1 MTSGPGH
8 SRRELFRAA
17 GRGVAL
23 AALAAVG
30 GLLTARGRSRLSG
43 EECTNGGICRGCP
56 AIGDCGLPQALS
68 AKQAG
73 VER

>member
-1 MTSGPGH
+1 MTSGPRH

-17 GRGVAL
+17 GRGAAL

-30 GLLTARGRSRLSG
+30 GALTARGRSRLPG
-43 EECTNGGICRGCP
+43 QECVNGGICRGCP
-56 AIGDCGLPQALS
+56 AFGGCGLPQALS
-68 AKQAG
+68 ARQAG